1 MDLFFNELSLKNE
14 TGIHQD
20 SINAMVMVYKELL
33 KYHIT
38 TCRIAPKDNT
48 KLFQMICALPDSVN
62 VKNFYFSFFRSPYES
77 ETVEE
82 KQDDYYTYNWTC
94 HGKECIG
101 IALTFLLDSI
111 CFSIYSQNWN
121 SPFIDFFQNETSVCV
136 RNISIKEHVDIH
148 LSQMQTQTG
157 AELPECDIPVSDK
170 KIVLRKDHGM
180 DVLEAFCKRLIHSP
194 YLIGVVNSLP
204 YNPHER
210 KFIRKVREN
219 GLIEIVLPWTDEGYG
234 IVVKTT
240 GRTIRETKRISE
252 IITEEFGYL

>member
-82 KQDDYYTYNWTC
+82 K
-94 HGKECIG
+94 
-101 IALTFLLDSI
+101 
-111 CFSIYSQNWN
+111 
-121 SPFIDFFQNETSVCV
+121 
-136 RNISIKEHVDIH
+136 R
-148 LSQMQTQTG
+148 M
-157 AELPECDIPVSDK
+157 
-170 KIVLRKDHGM
+170 
-180 DVLEAFCKRLIHSP
+180 
-194 YLIGVVNSLP
+194 
-204 YNPHER
+204 
-210 KFIRKVREN
+210 
-219 GLIEIVLPWTDEGYG
+219 
-234 IVVKTT
+234 
-240 GRTIRETKRISE
+240 
-252 IITEEFGYL
+252 IITHTIGLAMARNVSELHWHFY

>member
-101 IALTFLLDSI
+101 IALAFLLDSI
-111 CFSIYSQNWN
+111 NYTSQND
-121 SPFIDFFQNETSVCV
+121 SKILRSSSKHSVC
-136 RNISIKEHVDIH
+136 
-148 LSQMQTQTG
+148 L
-157 AELPECDIPVSDK
+157 
-170 KIVLRKDHGM
+170 
-180 DVLEAFCKRLIHSP
+180 
-194 YLIGVVNSLP
+194 
-204 YNPHER
+204 
-210 KFIRKVREN
+210 
-219 GLIEIVLPWTDEGYG
+219 
-234 IVVKTT
+234 TT
-240 GRTIRETKRISE
+240 VH
-252 IITEEFGYL
+252 